1 MAMNRIQFQ
10 PGLSLPA
17 FHAQFGTEEQCADA
31 LEASR
36 WPQDFRCPEGGG
48 GAIVKSGVERFKR
61 CPVFDPQFV

>member
-36 WPQDFRCPEGGG
+36 CPQAQGLAGIQLDQHGLR
-48 GAIVKSGVERFKR
+48 
-61 CPVFDPQFV
+61 